1 VSRGGA
7 EPAAGD
13 EAGREKAAAVG
24 GRGGEEGDGAGGG
37 GESGH
42 LHG

>member
-1 VSRGGA
+1 MPMRGA
-7 EPAAGD
+7 EPVAGD
-13 EAGREKAAAVG
+13 EAGREKAEAVG
-24 GRGGEEGDGAGGG
+24 GRGGEEGEEAGGG